1 LFEEWGVRERGK
13 KRMRRNMG
21 RQSFI
26 EQKPQANPE
35 NDVKHPEVKRQ
46 SSVLYVG
53 ILYKERQTGITVWG

>member
-1 LFEEWGVRERGK
+1 MCEKMCEKMRE
-13 KRMRRNMG
+13 NMG

-35 NDVKHPEVKRQ
+35 NDVKHPKVKRQ